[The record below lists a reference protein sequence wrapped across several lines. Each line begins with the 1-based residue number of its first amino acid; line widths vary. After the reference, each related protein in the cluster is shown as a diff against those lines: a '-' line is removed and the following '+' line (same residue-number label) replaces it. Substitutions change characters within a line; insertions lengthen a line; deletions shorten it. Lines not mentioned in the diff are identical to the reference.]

1 MVKAVA
7 GQYSVKGDLG
17 VHVCSVRGKVKK
29 DIDIYVGDYV
39 DYNDNVI
46 EKVYERKNCLIRPYV
61 ANIDALLIVVSVRP
75 APDWILVEKLLL
87 NCHQQKIVPVIV
99 FNKSDLTNEAEK
111 ILLPYKDEI
120 RTFIVSAKTGYGLN
134 ELKKYIAEKLV
145 VFCGQSAVG
154 KSSLINA
161 LGGKKLETGELSKR
175 IARGKNTTRHIEIYD
190 TESGRIAD
198 TCGFSV
204 MESIDIRPE
213 QLVYYYDEFLA
224 VQHKCKFTNC
234 THIKEPDC
242 EVKKLVSCGQ
252 INKNRYDRYVMLFEE
267 LTERRK
273 KLYD

>member
-1 MVKAVA
+1 M
-7 GQYSVKGDLG
+7 KGSEG
-17 VHVCSVRGKVKK
+17 VSVCSVRGKVKK

-61 ANIDALLIVVSVRP
+61 ANIDVLFIVVSVRP
-75 APDWILVEKLLL
+75 LPDWILVEKLLL
-87 NCHQQKIVPVIV
+87 NCHQQQIVPAIV
-99 FNKSDLTNEAEK
+99 FNKCDLTNEAEK

-120 RTFIVSAKTGYGLN
+120 RTFIVSAKTGYGLD
-134 ELKKYIAEKLV
+134 ELKEYISDKLV

-224 VQHKCKFTNC
+224 VQDKCKFTNC
-234 THIKEPDC
+234 THVKEPDC
-242 EVKKLVSCGQ
+242 EVKRLVDCGK
-252 INKNRYDRYVMLFEE
+252 INKNRYERYVMLFQE